1 MFVCVSSF
9 IGEES
14 TVDRVDF
21 NDKPV
26 WIIDPVDGTTNF
38 VHKFPY
44 CALSIAFYVNK
55 QVRVT
60 FFLSTRI

>member
-1 MFVCVSSF
+1 MNSF

-14 TVDRVDF
+14 TFDKVDF
-21 NDKPV
+21 NENPV

-38 VHKFPY
+38 VHRFPY

-55 QVRVT
+55 EVVNMVLQAN
-60 FFLSTRI
+60 